1 MASRRFIKL
10 TIAAGNI
17 GGLAIYVAG
26 YFAWPQVAAA
36 TVQDRLA
43 LALWLAAGP
52 ALFTFAVYTS
62 CLRLRDTPGAVDPL
76 AGAESRRF
84 QINQR
89 VLTNTVEQLAIF
101 LPLLV
106 ALAVRVDEA
115 HARLLPLHVACWIAA
130 RIAFWIGYR
139 RDVHWRSPG
148 MAWTSMIA
156 VLTIGWLVRFSI

>member
-1 MASRRFIKL
+1 VASRRTIQL
-10 TIAAGNI
+10 GIAAGNI
-17 GGLAIYVAG
+17 GGLAIYIAG
-26 YFAWPQVAAA
+26 YFAWPPVTAA
-36 TVQDRLA
+36 TVQDRLE
-43 LALWLAAGP
+43 LALWLAAVP
-52 ALFTFAVYTS
+52 AVFTFAVYTS

-101 LPLLV
+101 LPLYV

-115 HARLLPLHVACWIAA
+115 HARLLPLHVACWVAA

-139 RDVHWRSPG
+139 RDVAWRSPG
-148 MAWTSMIA
+148 MSWTTMIA
-156 VLTIGWLVRFSI
+156 LLTIGWLIRFSI